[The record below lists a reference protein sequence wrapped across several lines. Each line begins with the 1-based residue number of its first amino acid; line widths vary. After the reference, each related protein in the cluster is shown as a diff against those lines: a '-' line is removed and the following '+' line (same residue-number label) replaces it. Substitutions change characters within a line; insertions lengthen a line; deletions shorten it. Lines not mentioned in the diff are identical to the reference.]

1 MPMLPQ
7 AIHYVQIDVG
17 EQRTDH
23 AALRRP
29 YRGGLPFSF
38 FHNSRREPLTDELKH
53 PSVADAALH
62 KAEQL
67 FMVDGVE
74 EALDVRIH
82 PPPPQ
87 DQRGFPRLHR
97 LSRTPPRAESE
108 GAVPETGFKHWL
120 HDKPARLLDH
130 AVTNRGNP
138 QRTLPTIRLRNV
150 HPHHW
155 LRAIHLLLQVLCKL
169 VEEALNA

>member
-1 MPMLPQ
+1 MIRRASSASSFRRQTTTELAHPCMPMLPQ
-7 AIHYVQIDVG
+7 AIQYVQIDVG

-29 YRGGLPFSF
+29 FRGGLPFSF

-74 EALDVRIH
+74 ALDVRIH
-82 PPPPQ
+82 DPPSRN
-87 DQRGFPRLHR
+87 QRGFHRRHR
-97 LSRTPPRAESE
+97 LTRIPPRAESA
-108 GAVPETGFKHWL
+108 GHG
-120 HDKPARLLDH
+120 
-130 AVTNRGNP
+130 
-138 QRTLPTIRLRNV
+138 
-150 HPHHW
+150 
-155 LRAIHLLLQVLCKL
+155 
-169 VEEALNA
+169 